1 MAVSDPGAGDLKV
14 FTRSGKY
21 KLRSER
27 GLHLHEPL
35 GVDYHPWSKETI
47 VVDKL
52 FNCVFVHAPSG
63 EVKDIITKYGDLEE
77 QAMTLKQP
85 CYTSF
90 DYAGKFSTRIS
101 HNALQPYMSSLWF

>member
-1 MAVSDPGAGDLKV
+1 MTPQSPINV
-14 FTRSGKY
+14 
-21 KLRSER
+21 
-27 GLHLHEPL
+27 
-35 GVDYHPWSKETI
+35 YHNKETI

-63 EVKDIITKYGDLEE
+63 EVKDIISKYGDLEE
-77 QAMTLKQP
+77 KDMSLKQP